1 MPEMS
6 LTDTAI
12 KRLQP
17 NEKCTPNKPNKISD
31 GNGLWLYVQH
41 TGTKVFV
48 SIYSHN
54 GKQKEKT
61 SGKYPALSL
70 AQARAKNT
78 EIKKQPAQGIDPK
91 KLPNKPKS
99 SNPITVLIRSI
110 SSGWGTL
117 FTKKQ
122 LKIAYKLFFIFYLL

>member
-12 KRLQP
+12 KRLQF

-48 SIYSHN
+48 SIYGHN

-91 KLPNKPKS
+91 NGRYENKKTKPRNGKM
-99 SNPITVLIRSI
+99 NQKTPIQAL
-110 SSGWGTL
+110 
-117 FTKKQ
+117 
-122 LKIAYKLFFIFYLL
+122 

>member
-1 MPEMS
+1 MS

-48 SIYSHN
+48 SIYGHN

-78 EIKKQPAQGIDPK
+78 EIKKQ
-91 KLPNKPKS
+91 
-99 SNPITVLIRSI
+99 
-110 SSGWGTL
+110 
-117 FTKKQ
+117 
-122 LKIAYKLFFIFYLL
+122 LKITYKLFFIFYLL

>member
-1 MPEMS
+1 M
-6 LTDTAI
+6 
-12 KRLQP
+12 
-17 NEKCTPNKPNKISD
+17 
-31 GNGLWLYVQH
+31 QH

-91 KLPNKPKS
+91 EVAKQAKIKQSDNRFDTFDKQWLRHP
-99 SNPITVLIRSI
+99 
-110 SSGWGTL
+110 
-117 FTKKQ
+117 FHKKQ

>member
-6 LTDTAI
+6 LIDTAI

-48 SIYSHN
+48 SIYGHN

-78 EIKKQPAQGIDPK
+78 EIKKQPAQGIDLKEVAKQAKIKQSDNRFDTFDKQWLGHP
-91 KLPNKPKS
+91 
-99 SNPITVLIRSI
+99 
-110 SSGWGTL
+110 
-117 FTKKQ
+117 FHKKQ
-122 LKIAYKLFFIFYLL
+122 FKIAYKLFFIFYLL

>member
-1 MPEMS
+1 MTP
-6 LTDTAI
+6 
-12 KRLQP
+12 KRLQF

-48 SIYSHN
+48 SIYGHN

-91 KLPNKPKS
+91 EVAKQAKIKQSDNRFDTFDKQWLGHPFHKE
-99 SNPITVLIRSI
+99 
-110 SSGWGTL
+110 
-117 FTKKQ
+117 Q

>member
-6 LTDTAI
+6 LIDTAI

-70 AQARAKNT
+70 AQAQAKNT

-91 KLPNKPKS
+91 EVAKQAKIKQSDNRFDTFDKQWLGHPFHKE
-99 SNPITVLIRSI
+99 
-110 SSGWGTL
+110 
-117 FTKKQ
+117 Q

>member
-1 MPEMS
+1 MS
-6 LTDTAI
+6 SQPKHARNEPYRWRL
-12 KRLQP
+12 KRLQF

-70 AQARAKNT
+70 AQARTKNT

-91 KLPNKPKS
+91 EVAKQAKIKQSDNRFDTFDKQWLGHP
-99 SNPITVLIRSI
+99 
-110 SSGWGTL
+110 
-117 FTKKQ
+117 FHKKT
-122 LKIAYKLFFIFYLL
+122 A